1 MMNLNK
7 EGHSLA
13 FPQVQSDLAE
23 VVLWWSVWRVVGA
36 GIGARSRKSLDML
49 HSKLRFGSPEPE
61 ALTVC
66 LVSLAQRQISP
77 LMCLLGWGRRR
88 RSETQTLIA
97 WHFGGIFNLC
107 LCLFDLCLFGG
118 RGCKEKL
125 FWSGSSTK
133 GMGNHQTNG
142 FSVCSVHSPNETEK
156 HTLDSW
162 RWPVK
167 LSWQRFLQGDQIK

>member
-66 LVSLAQRQISP
+66 LVSLVQRQISP

-107 LCLFDLCLFGG
+107 LCLICVYLGGEGVKRSSFGVAVVQKEWETIKQMGFLFALCTLLM
-118 RGCKEKL
+118 KL
-125 FWSGSSTK
+125 KST
-133 GMGNHQTNG
+133 H
-142 FSVCSVHSPNETEK
+142 
-156 HTLDSW
+156 
-162 RWPVK
+162 
-167 LSWQRFLQGDQIK
+167 